1 MADLGRYDDASI
13 VVFSGDLDVYRAGEV
28 RMALEQAQDEP
39 RLIVDMRKVH
49 TVSAAVLTE
58 FVRLH
63 KHRLDRKLE
72 PPRLVVTSPGVR
84 RIFDITQL
92 SKLWPFFETIEAASM
107 P

>member
-1 MADLGRYDDASI
+1 
-13 VVFSGDLDVYRAGEV
+13 
-28 RMALEQAQDEP
+28 MALEQAQDEP